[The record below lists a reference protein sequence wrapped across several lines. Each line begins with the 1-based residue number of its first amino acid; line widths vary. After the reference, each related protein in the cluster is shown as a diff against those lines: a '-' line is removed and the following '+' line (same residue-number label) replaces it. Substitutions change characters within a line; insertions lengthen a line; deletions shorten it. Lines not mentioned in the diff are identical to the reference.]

1 MAMSKLPILKPV
13 TTGYRESWLA
23 IRMMPVLAGFAF
35 LIIAVNMMEYIIPAG
50 VAEDA
55 VLANLVSFAVTA
67 AQSFFVTPIMIAVHR
82 FVILGEVT
90 TSYVLEPNQRVFR
103 AFFGWLLALSVIGL
117 FAVMLFAPNALPASL
132 SLAIVLIVMVL
143 MIVVT
148 LRLSILFPAIAV
160 ETPGATARN
169 AWADSKQH
177 TFSIFLIFLLAIV
190 PLVIGALFVLFP
202 FVLGDDGQGAALGLP
217 AMIIMS
223 VVQMFATILCV
234 AIASRLYQAL
244 ADRLLR
250 AT

>member
-1 MAMSKLPILKPV
+1 
-13 TTGYRESWLA
+13 
-23 IRMMPVLAGFAF
+23 
-35 LIIAVNMMEYIIPAG
+35 
-50 VAEDA
+50 
-55 VLANLVSFAVTA
+55 
-67 AQSFFVTPIMIAVHR
+67 MIAVHR